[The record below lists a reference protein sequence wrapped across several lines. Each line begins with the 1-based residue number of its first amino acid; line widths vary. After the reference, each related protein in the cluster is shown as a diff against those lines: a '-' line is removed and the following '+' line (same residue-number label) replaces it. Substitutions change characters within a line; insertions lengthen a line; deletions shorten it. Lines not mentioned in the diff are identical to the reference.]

1 MAFDL
6 SSVLREASNTLDAS
20 DGREQ
25 IEYIDISLIKAD
37 ARNFYSLDG
46 IEDLA
51 ANIEL
56 CGLQQPIRVRPDEAG
71 TYTVV
76 SGHRRRA
83 ALSLLAEEGKAQFK
97 SVACI
102 VEHGEVSAALQ
113 ELRLIYANSDT
124 RHMSAADISKQAERV
139 EALLYQLKEEGVEFP
154 GRMRDHVAEACK
166 VSKSK
171 LSRLKVIRDGLVPEY
186 TANFEAGTITEQA
199 AYALARLPEAL
210 QRRLFKI
217 NPTIGGYNVEQI
229 TRAYASGKR
238 WEPKQSCPD
247 GSPCKRGDAF
257 LRHDTEC
264 ISSEVCGGDKCCL
277 NCSYGTSRYYAC
289 DRSCAKLQKL
299 RKKERDEEK
308 AAIEAG
314 EKEKRTK
321 LLNEVRASC
330 ERLARAADAAGLPDD
345 TRLSTASYRPGYSIG
360 LIRKFAKGDFD
371 GANIYGNDFS
381 ATEIRNY
388 PEVCKTLKC
397 SADYI
402 AGLTDELQPA
412 AAEPSVQTGPPTA
425 SGWYAARFS
434 CDGFIMRKLV
444 WYDNCLKKFYFD
456 NSHGRSIEAECIGWI
471 RLPGDF

>member
-6 SSVLREASNTLDAS
+6 SSVLREASSTLDAS

-46 IEDLA
+46 IEGLA

-56 CGLQQPIRVRPDEAG
+56 CGLQQPIRVRPDEDG

-102 VEHGEVSAALQ
+102 VEHGKVSAALQ

-124 RHMSAADISKQAERV
+124 RKMSAADISKQAERV

-171 LSRLKVIRDGLVPEY
+171 LSRLRVIRARLISEY
-186 TANFEAGTITEQA
+186 TANFEAGAITEQA
-199 AYALARLPEAL
+199 AYALAKLPEAL
-210 QRRLFKI
+210 QHRLFKI
-217 NPTIGGYNVEQI
+217 NPTIGGYSVEQI
-229 TRAYASGKR
+229 VRAYASGKR

-257 LRHDTEC
+257 LRHDIEC
-264 ISSEVCGGDKCCL
+264 LCSEVCGGDKCCL
-277 NCSYGTSRYYAC
+277 NCSYGTSKYYAC

-308 AAIEAG
+308 AAIEAS
-314 EKEKRTK
+314 EKKKRTK

-345 TRLSTASYRPGYSIG
+345 TRLSTSSYRPDYSIG
-360 LIRKFAKGDFD
+360 LIRKFANGDFD
-371 GANIYGNDFS
+371 GANIYSNDFS

-402 AGLTDELQPA
+402 AGLTDELQPT
-412 AAEPSVQTGPPTA
+412 AAEQVVQTGLPTV
-425 SGWYAARFS
+425 SGLYAAQFD
-434 CDGFIMRKLV
+434 CNGFIMRSIAR
-444 WYDNCLKKFYFD
+444 YDSNLKEFFFLGD
-456 NSHGRSIEAECIGWI
+456 IDRGIVSECVGWV
-471 RLPGDF
+471 RLPEDF